1 MQRTRIANGI
11 ARLAAAGVLVATSA
25 SAAFATVYPVSG
37 KWTYENATA
46 TGPARDCRIGRSMEF
61 LGEQRFDSG
70 TSVPQYRNFTI
81 ARFDA
86 WLYRV
91 VDEFDNAMIRGYVSY
106 TLRIVDADHI
116 ELNLDASGRTFLL
129 RRCA

>member
-1 MQRTRIANGI
+1 
-11 ARLAAAGVLVATSA
+11 
-25 SAAFATVYPVSG
+25 
-37 KWTYENATA
+37 
-46 TGPARDCRIGRSMEF
+46 MEF
-61 LGEQRFDSG
+61 LGEQRFDSA
-70 TSVPQYRNFTI
+70 TSVPQYRNVTI
-81 ARFDA
+81 TRFDA

-106 TLRIVDADHI
+106 LLRIVDADHI